1 MFQIAVTTVHG
12 VTTPHRAT
20 MVRAATMAQE
30 GITAGAA
37 GDETEPAVWRALL
50 ASCVDEK
57 EARAPWVGCRPR
69 FPRIHLV
76 GNGSFVSFKQILQKS
91 NEQPEPVAL
100 YSRDL
105 VAKSTEM
112 PKCANTS

>member
-37 GDETEPAVWRALL
+37 GDETEPAVWRALF

-57 EARAPWVGCRPR
+57 EARAPWVPTPL
-69 FPRIHLV
+69 PRIHLV